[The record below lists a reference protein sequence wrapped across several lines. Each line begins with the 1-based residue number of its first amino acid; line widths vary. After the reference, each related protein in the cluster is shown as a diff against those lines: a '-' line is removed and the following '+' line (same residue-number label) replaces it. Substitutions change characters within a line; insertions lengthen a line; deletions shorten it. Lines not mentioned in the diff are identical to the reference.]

1 MLSKDNTPS
10 ATAFAEQ
17 RCRKADSRTE
27 CRQSDKAHRTGQR
40 RILASGRKNRLIFL
54 EGAQFAAC
62 LFLRVS
68 KNIPPNRM
76 SERHTAV
83 IFYCLY
89 AVLFFIVSTFPSVAC
104 FRCRRPPLYR
114 REREKVFGLNTLYL
128 QRKILPETARPPDL
142 FTFNGVCTNFH
153 GRRGNRRPRNGHW
166 LSWPE
171 SVRFL
176 RLFSISLSISSEI
189 LSSVTLA

>member
-1 MLSKDNTPS
+1 MKTANEDRSSS
-10 ATAFAEQ
+10 A
-17 RCRKADSRTE
+17 
-27 CRQSDKAHRTGQR
+27 GQG
-40 RILASGRKNRLIFL
+40 RILAGGRKNGLIFWRERSL
-54 EGAQFAAC
+54 
-62 LFLRVS
+62 
-68 KNIPPNRM
+68 PP
-76 SERHTAV
+76 A
-83 IFYCLY
+83 
-89 AVLFFIVSTFPSVAC
+89 FFIVFQKKRPPIENQNNQNSIRTGSFLLSVCCSFFVVSTFPSVAC
-104 FRCRRPPLYR
+104 FRCRQPSLYR
-114 REREKVFGLNTLYL
+114 RERGKVFGLNTLCL

>member
-1 MLSKDNTPS
+1 MTSNRKD
-10 ATAFAEQ
+10 
-17 RCRKADSRTE
+17 
-27 CRQSDKAHRTGQR
+27 
-40 RILASGRKNRLIFL
+40 RLIFL

-104 FRCRRPPLYR
+104 FRCRLHFKVQTWKWKGFRAEYARCGARGRFRPKQLAAWPFNFQWRSVLPSQTSKGNGRLTESGIISHSENWIETGIIRMKPENIDVFLSVQKKNIPLWTD
-114 REREKVFGLNTLYL
+114 ELYIT
-128 QRKILPETARPPDL
+128 Q
-142 FTFNGVCTNFH
+142 FM
-153 GRRGNRRPRNGHW
+153 
-166 LSWPE
+166 
-171 SVRFL
+171 
-176 RLFSISLSISSEI
+176 
-189 LSSVTLA
+189 

>member
-1 MLSKDNTPS
+1 MANLQNKSREKIIALLSQAQQHLPNREGTPTNR
-10 ATAFAEQ
+10 A
-17 RCRKADSRTE
+17 
-27 CRQSDKAHRTGQR
+27 GQG
-40 RILASGRKNRLIFL
+40 RILTSNRKDRLIFL